1 MGVTYY
7 KRISGYE
14 GDITANRSLR
24 CDEVDGNFYFLRGYD
39 INTIGF
45 DKDTNELILTRVNG
59 EIVRV
64 DISQPE
70 GDVTFSFDEDTK
82 VLYVTTP
89 DGTKSI
95 SEYISAESGVQVA
108 VDGTLEG
115 NGTLRNPL
123 RISGVERSGMLSAAD
138 EYRDLTTDDSTLTPE
153 LAIEE
158 GLRKGYRIL
167 TKENTSKFGALYN
180 FDTVKQIMEALEDS
194 VWRVPSKEDWDK
206 MLNSIEPDC
215 DEDAKNHDSNRS
227 NEWLGKEAGRK
238 LKSTWLWRE
247 STPETKGTDD
257 YNFEALP
264 VGFKVSND
272 PQMELVGFKSMTVF
286 WTSTVEDD
294 NEDVWTKRL
303 DYNRA
308 EVNQTSNEPENMFS
322 LRLVRDVI
330 PEDGSSVRESEYIP
344 SLGVTVPCTR
354 INTTVWTS
362 CNVLLKQ
369 FEGWSDWDET
379 EDVKECFY
387 INEWDGVTWVK
398 RQMVDGQTIIL
409 KSFDDPEQG
418 ELKYHEFITLSND
431 GGIHVTLKDFA
442 DFIDMEVDERIRRVE
457 RRTEE
462 NTTAINQLDEELS
475 ASTEALTAQIRTL
488 ELALDAAN
496 TRIDELEAQL
506 VESIKLGIVQLLR
519 GTHQEIKITLKDEN
533 GGEIPRE
540 DIEERIGD
548 LKEIVIGFADDAGF
562 IAG

>member
-1 MGVTYY
+1 
-7 KRISGYE
+7 
-14 GDITANRSLR
+14 
-24 CDEVDGNFYFLRGYD
+24 
-39 INTIGF
+39 
-45 DKDTNELILTRVNG
+45 
-59 EIVRV
+59 
-64 DISQPE
+64 
-70 GDVTFSFDEDTK
+70 
-82 VLYVTTP
+82 
-89 DGTKSI
+89 
-95 SEYISAESGVQVA
+95 
-108 VDGTLEG
+108 
-115 NGTLRNPL
+115 
-123 RISGVERSGMLSAAD
+123 MLSAAD

-475 ASTEALTAQIRTL
+475 ASTEALTAQIRAL
-488 ELALDAAN
+488 EQALDAAN

-506 VESIKLGIVQLLR
+506 VENIKLGIVQLLR

>member
-1 MGVTYY
+1 
-7 KRISGYE
+7 
-14 GDITANRSLR
+14 
-24 CDEVDGNFYFLRGYD
+24 
-39 INTIGF
+39 
-45 DKDTNELILTRVNG
+45 
-59 EIVRV
+59 
-64 DISQPE
+64 
-70 GDVTFSFDEDTK
+70 
-82 VLYVTTP
+82 
-89 DGTKSI
+89 
-95 SEYISAESGVQVA
+95 
-108 VDGTLEG
+108 
-115 NGTLRNPL
+115 
-123 RISGVERSGMLSAAD
+123 
-138 EYRDLTTDDSTLTPE
+138 
-153 LAIEE
+153 
-158 GLRKGYRIL
+158 
-167 TKENTSKFGALYN
+167 
-180 FDTVKQIMEALEDS
+180 
-194 VWRVPSKEDWDK
+194 
-206 MLNSIEPDC
+206 
-215 DEDAKNHDSNRS
+215 
-227 NEWLGKEAGRK
+227 
-238 LKSTWLWRE
+238 
-247 STPETKGTDD
+247 
-257 YNFEALP
+257 
-264 VGFKVSND
+264 
-272 PQMELVGFKSMTVF
+272 
-286 WTSTVEDD
+286 
-294 NEDVWTKRL
+294 
-303 DYNRA
+303 
-308 EVNQTSNEPENMFS
+308 MFS